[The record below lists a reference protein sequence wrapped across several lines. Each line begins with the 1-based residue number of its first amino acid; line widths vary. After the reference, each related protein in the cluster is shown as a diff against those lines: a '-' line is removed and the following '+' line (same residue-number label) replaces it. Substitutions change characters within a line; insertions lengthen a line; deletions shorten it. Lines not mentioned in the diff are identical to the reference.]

1 MSRTGGDSVAL
12 VSVLAVGLGGAVG
25 ALSRY
30 GVALSIERTRVDTLI
45 VNVVG
50 SFVFGVVFGLG
61 IDGPALLALVVGFC
75 GAFTTFSTFA
85 VETVQLT
92 EDGEWVT
99 VVIYAGGTLVVALGA
114 VLAGGWIASSVW

>member
-1 MSRTGGDSVAL
+1 M
-12 VSVLAVGLGGAVG
+12 SVLAVGLGGAVG